1 MLLAPLWQDF
11 LLRRDAFGR
20 GLLRVEVGCAQVS
33 ISQSRTSSG
42 VTQHLL

>member
-20 GLLRVEVGCAQVS
+20 GLLMVEVGCAQVS
-33 ISQSRTSSG
+33 ISHSKLSPG
-42 VTQHLL
+42 MVGLLS